1 MRQAVDPTSDLVLR
15 DGIVVENCTRE
26 PWKGVLRPSS
36 GPSSVAL
43 GSPSPRSPPRTFA
56 ASTRT
61 IRQTAS
67 PPFAPWTQL
76 QALL

>member
-1 MRQAVDPTSDLVLR
+1 MEQAVDLTSDLVLR

-26 PWKGVLRPSS
+26 PWKGVLRSS
-36 GPSSVAL
+36 GPSSIVL
-43 GSPSPRSPPRTFA
+43 GSSSPRSPPRTFPT
-56 ASTRT
+56 STRT